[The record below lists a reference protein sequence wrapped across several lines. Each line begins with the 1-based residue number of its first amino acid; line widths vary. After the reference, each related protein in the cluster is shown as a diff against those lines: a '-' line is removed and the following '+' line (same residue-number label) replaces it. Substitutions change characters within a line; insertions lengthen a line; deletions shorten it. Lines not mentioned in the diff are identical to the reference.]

1 MQSEMAVIGWELPQT
16 CPLNRGKYFCWCS
29 QEKVRER
36 LDVERCV
43 ELGTVLGCARLYGRA
58 LAWALGIVLAL
69 LSFRESSTIDGDS
82 T

>member
-1 MQSEMAVIGWELPQT
+1 MWRGVWSWGQFLAVP
-16 CPLNRGKYFCWCS
+16 
-29 QEKVRER
+29 
-36 LDVERCV
+36 
-43 ELGTVLGCARLYGRA
+43 GCMEA